1 MKPRVLLAL
10 FFTFNMCVFQFSVS
24 VMVIPKYAWWSITSR
39 AWFQHGVLMSNGKPL
54 ILYRDTKLMSIHM
67 DLPSFS
73 RGGYPVLN
81 STCDP
86 DLSKFY
92 DRVLSSIRT
101 VQRAINR
108 LISVHGVTDL
118 LECDSYLRRF
128 YGLFYVS
135 GLLRNA

>member
-1 MKPRVLLAL
+1 
-10 FFTFNMCVFQFSVS
+10 
-24 VMVIPKYAWWSITSR
+24 
-39 AWFQHGVLMSNGKPL
+39 MSNRKPL
-54 ILYRDTKLMSIHM
+54 ILYRDTKLVSIHM

-86 DLSKFY
+86 NLSTFY
-92 DRVLSSIRT
+92 DRVLSSMRT

-108 LISVHGVTDL
+108 LISIHGVTDL

-128 YGLFYVS
+128 YGYVS
-135 GLLRNA
+135 GLSSELVCPTRYYAGTLRDC